1 MSRKQ
6 SFLQSILSL
15 IISVLKSN
23 IEMQIKEYK
32 RRTIRILAILFV
44 GFSLFFVGLGYLA
57 YSLAI
62 FLVSMYGL
70 FALGLVGFVFALL
83 GVIVMMLA
91 RMRS

>member
-1 MSRKQ
+1 MSQKQ
-6 SFLQSILSL
+6 SFLKSILSL
-15 IISVLKSN
+15 ILSVITSN

-32 RRTIRILAILFV
+32 RRSIRLLTILFV
-44 GFSLFFVGLGYLA
+44 GFTLFFVGLGYLT

-62 FLVSMYGL
+62 FLVATYGL

-91 RMRS
+91 RMRI